1 VTVLSRPSG
10 GGKATHPLRPHP
22 LRGRHDA
29 GKDPV
34 MAFAL
39 LFLAMA
45 VLSPAGPARAGHP
58 LGTEDAATQ
67 GKGNVEVEFNY
78 ERSSRSGRGRETSLG
93 NIYTLGVAPRI
104 DLAASFA
111 YVFRDPGDG
120 TESVRGMG
128 DTEVTLKTAFG
139 DGNGWIPTV
148 GFKAGAVLPTGEE
161 TKGLGP
167 GRASGLA
174 TVIADWEVGA
184 VLIHANAGATIAG
197 RPIGSRDRDDSAR
210 ASLAME
216 WEFAE
221 RYILLGEYLWEK
233 NTGASGSAFSDL
245 LVGGKAEFTRN
256 LTLDVGIRW
265 GTTDASPGVT
275 YLAGITI
282 AFPGG
287 ENGEGRDEKRDLSG
301 EGGKRTR

>member
-1 VTVLSRPSG
+1 VSPLPWKDGAPRTIPSRG
-10 GGKATHPLRPHP
+10 WIL
-22 LRGRHDA
+22 L
-29 GKDPV
+29 
-34 MAFAL
+34 FAAAVF
-39 LFLAMA
+39 FLAMA
-45 VLSPAGPARAGHP
+45 VLSPAGPARAGFP

-78 ERSSRSGRGRETSLG
+78 ERSSPSGGGRETTLG
-93 NIYTLGVAPRI
+93 NTYTLGVAPRI

-111 YVFRDPGDG
+111 YVFLDPGDG

-128 DTEVTLKTAFG
+128 DTEVTLKTSFG

-161 TKGLGP
+161 TKGLGS
-167 GRASGLA
+167 GRACGLA
-174 TVIADWEVGA
+174 TVIADWKVGG
-184 VLIHANAGATIAG
+184 VLIHANTGATITG
-197 RPIGSRDRDDSAR
+197 RPIGSLDRDDSVR
-210 ASLAME
+210 GSLAAE

-233 NTGASGSAFSDL
+233 NTGASGSASSDL
-245 LVGGKAEFTRN
+245 LVGGKADLTRN

-265 GTTDASPGVT
+265 GTTDASPSVT
-275 YLAGITI
+275 YLAGVTI

-287 ENGEGRDEKRDLSG
+287 ENGDDREKKRDPPG